1 MPIRMK
7 IRDEDLYKMV
17 EKCRRIGGMPVVITR
32 YAGKPLRY
40 KGARAVVFAC
50 YGLGDPKPVVLTG
63 ISEGTWEEF
72 DAKRFAY

>member
-1 MPIRMK
+1 MK
-7 IRDEDLYKMV
+7 LDIGDEGLNKMV
-17 EKCRRIGGMPVVITR
+17 EKCRKIGGIPVVITR

-40 KGARAVVFAC
+40 GGKPAVVFAC

-63 ISEGTWEEF
+63 ISEGTWEKF

>member
-7 IRDEDLYKMV
+7 TGDGGLHKMV
-17 EKCRRIGGMPVVITR
+17 EKCRRIGGLPVVITR
-32 YAGKPLRY
+32 YADKPLRFR
-40 KGARAVVFAC
+40 GRPAVVFAC